1 MKKLK
6 KLLAITLA
14 VVMLISAM
22 PLIQANAAD
31 YYFGIMLNRNTSV
44 RLTPNEPI
52 KYLAFYAEK
61 SGYYAFYSSCHDYSD
76 PFVYCYDEDHNLL
89 GYDDN
94 SGGNENFFYKAYLEK
109 DKVYKFDLS
118 AKRLDQ
124 REAMYNV
131 SIVNLDERTT
141 DIKTGDVLDV
151 VPNIRRIIEF
161 FRFTPTESGYYA
173 FSSLQK
179 YAFTNA
185 VLYDSE
191 FKYLDEDDD
200 SGVGSSFCLS
210 YYLEGGKTYYYMST
224 TEMPSNSYQVTID
237 KCEIVKQI
245 NILTYPDK
253 MTYYDG
259 FINEETIDLNG
270 LSAELVYTDGS
281 TCTWTYNSNSWE
293 NEIVGTTVYAE
304 ITQDENGQFYGYV
317 AADEGYALIDIE
329 VVDCP
334 VKSIEVVSH
343 TRVTCYENISGHEYV
358 DSDTDERWFVYGYD
372 LPRDLVIRINYD
384 DGTYEETRYFDDNNE
399 ISFKYY
405 DNQRKG
411 DKWSLGRNTVTLTYY
426 DKECDFYVDVV
437 EIDSLTLVKAPD
449 TVYHFEINSED
460 ENGQHCVISPSKL
473 SGIELQVNL
482 KDGSS
487 KLLTDKDWEEYN
499 KLLDDYKYYA
509 GAYTVDNPQ
518 EVLVTLSYCGH
529 EVSYYVPVVEK
540 GDADMDFNISIMDAT
555 EIQCIVAKLF
565 EAKDLYIADADRNG
579 DITIMDA
586 TAIQMKL
593 AGLA

>member
-14 VVMLISAM
+14 VVMFISAM

-31 YYFGIMLNRNTSV
+31 YSYDIILNRDTSV

-109 DKVYKFDLS
+109 DKVYKFDVG

-151 VPNIRRIIEF
+151 VPDTQKDVEF
-161 FRFTPTESGYYA
+161 FKFTPTDSGYYA

-191 FKYLDEDDD
+191 FKYLDEDED

-210 YYLEGGKTYYYMST
+210 YYLEGGKNYYYMSMT
-224 TEMPSNSYQVTID
+224 DFNDTYQVTID
-237 KCEIVKQI
+237 KCEIIKQI

-259 FINEETIDLNG
+259 FINQETIDLNG
-270 LSAELVYTDGS
+270 LSAELVYTDGT
-281 TCTWTYNSNSWE
+281 TCTWTYSGDSWE

-317 AADEGYALIDIE
+317 AADKGYARFDIE

-343 TRVTCYENISGHEYV
+343 SRVTCYENITGHKYE
-358 DSDTDERWFVYGYD
+358 DPETDKEWFVY
-372 LPRDLVIRINYD
+372 
-384 DGTYEETRYFDDNNE
+384 
-399 ISFKYY
+399 YY
-405 DNQRKG
+405 
-411 DKWSLGRNTVTLTYY
+411 
-426 DKECDFYVDVV
+426 
-437 EIDSLTLVKAPD
+437 
-449 TVYHFEINSED
+449 
-460 ENGQHCVISPSKL
+460 
-473 SGIELQVNL
+473 
-482 KDGSS
+482 
-487 KLLTDKDWEEYN
+487 
-499 KLLDDYKYYA
+499 
-509 GAYTVDNPQ
+509 
-518 EVLVTLSYCGH
+518 
-529 EVSYYVPVVEK
+529 
-540 GDADMDFNISIMDAT
+540 
-555 EIQCIVAKLF
+555 
-565 EAKDLYIADADRNG
+565 
-579 DITIMDA
+579 
-586 TAIQMKL
+586 
-593 AGLA
+593 